1 MKMSKPR
8 GVVLAILASGALWGC
23 ASTKSSGEG
32 GNLELITKAEI
43 EGASATNLFDVVSRL
58 RPQWLNVRT
67 TRSFNLSTEIV
78 VYQNDMLLGGPD
90 ALRQMVPEIA
100 WEIRWMEGTRAAAV
114 LPGLSS
120 GRHVECAIIVVTRPP
135 SGG

>member
-1 MKMSKPR
+1 MMSKPR
-8 GVVLAILASGALWGC
+8 SALLAIFACGALWGC
-23 ASTKSSGEG
+23 ASTKSATEG

-43 EGASATNLFDVVSRL
+43 DGTGATNLFDVVSRL

-67 TRSFNLSTEIV
+67 ISSFGLSTELV
-78 VYQNDMLLGGPD
+78 VYQNEMLLGGPD

-100 WEIRWMEGTRAAAV
+100 WEIRWMEGTKATAV

-120 GRHVECAIIVVTRPP
+120 GRHVVGAIIVVTRPP